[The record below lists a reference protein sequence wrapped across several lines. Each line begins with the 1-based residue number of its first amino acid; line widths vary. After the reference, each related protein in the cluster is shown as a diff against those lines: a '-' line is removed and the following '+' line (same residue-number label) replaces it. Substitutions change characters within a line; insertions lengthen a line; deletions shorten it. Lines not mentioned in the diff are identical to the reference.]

1 MTDNTV
7 LNPGS
12 GGDTIRDVNRTGAVK
27 TQVVQID
34 IGGAATNAEALVTSG
49 QQTSANSLPVVIA
62 SDQQPIQHV
71 GQYDRLRSFI
81 AMKQLL
87 FAQLQVVNQGAGFL
101 PVEIPEFLAGV

>member
-27 TQVVQID
+27 TQVVQLD

-62 SDQQPIQHV
+62 SDQAPIQQT
-71 GQYDRLRSFI
+71 GQYDRLR
-81 AMKQLL
+81 ANMQMNLLKQSAALM
-87 FAQLQVVNQGAGFL
+87 AAHGGFVPL
-101 PVEIPEFLAGV
+101 EIPEFLAGV